1 MVAQTLKSM
10 THSLDAWLWRRGV
23 SHPVIRPL
31 VRNELLLTAL
41 FLLSGGMI
49 FAVTPWFF
57 WFGVGLG
64 LMAMTFWSLARFFL
78 RVGLGE
84 YSTAFLRVVLLR
96 WGGRLLLLAGLLY
109 LALIVWQA
117 PVTAILGGL
126 TAGVVAAL
134 LTFAVASRET
144 RGASGQE

>member
-1 MVAQTLKSM
+1 MAVQALRTM
-10 THSLDAWLWRRGV
+10 THSLDAWLWRRGI

-41 FLLSGGMI
+41 FLLGGGI
-49 FAVTPWFF
+49 AFAATPWFF

-64 LMAMTFWSLARFFL
+64 IMTLTFWSLARFFL
-78 RVGLGE
+78 RAGLGE

-109 LALIVWQA
+109 LALVVWKA

-126 TAGVVAAL
+126 TAGAVTAL
-134 LTFAVASRET
+134 LTFAVVSREG
-144 RGASGQE
+144 RGASGRG

>member
-1 MVAQTLKSM
+1 
-10 THSLDAWLWRRGV
+10 
-23 SHPVIRPL
+23 
-31 VRNELLLTAL
+31 
-41 FLLSGGMI
+41 MI

-126 TAGVVAAL
+126 TAGVVTAL

>member
-1 MVAQTLKSM
+1 MAVQALRTM
-10 THSLDAWLWRRGV
+10 THGLDTWLWRRGI

-41 FLLSGGMI
+41 SLLGGGI
-49 FAVTPWFF
+49 AFAATPWFF

-64 LMAMTFWSLARFFL
+64 IMALTFWSLARFFL
-78 RVGLGE
+78 RAGLGE
-84 YSTAFLRVVLLR
+84 YSTTFLRVVLLR

-109 LALIVWQA
+109 LALVVWKA

-126 TAGVVAAL
+126 TAGTVTAL
-134 LTFAVASRET
+134 LTFAVVSRKGRDASD
-144 RGASGQE
+144 RG